1 MAKTL
6 NQHSETRLPS
16 EAGLRDHP
24 EYIQELLDWLHD
36 LEALLPRLAAA
47 SQDVQE
53 AVNGADLAR
62 LEAAVG
68 VEEALSTQARQLEGR
83 QKLIQ
88 QKLASALG
96 MDPARLAISAIIPH
110 LAPAEQNEVRRIQ
123 AALEPVIGR
132 IARSNAINAT
142 LLKQRL
148 EYTNFYLRI
157 LTSLQKSHQYGP
169 NGDSPLPPARGRRLD
184 RKL

>member
-1 MAKTL
+1 LDRHTG
-6 NQHSETRLPS
+6 TRPGS
-16 EAGLRDHP
+16 GTGLFDHP
-24 EYIQELLDWLHD
+24 EYTQELLDWLHD

-53 AVNGADLAR
+53 AVNGSDLAR
-62 LEAAVG
+62 LEAAVA
-68 VEEALSTQARQLEGR
+68 VEEALSTQARQLEDR
-83 QKLIQ
+83 QKIIQ
-88 QKLASALG
+88 QKLAGALG
-96 MDPARLAISAIIPH
+96 VEPARLAISAILPY
-110 LAPAEQNEVRRIQ
+110 LGPAEQSEVRRIL

-184 RKL
+184 RRL